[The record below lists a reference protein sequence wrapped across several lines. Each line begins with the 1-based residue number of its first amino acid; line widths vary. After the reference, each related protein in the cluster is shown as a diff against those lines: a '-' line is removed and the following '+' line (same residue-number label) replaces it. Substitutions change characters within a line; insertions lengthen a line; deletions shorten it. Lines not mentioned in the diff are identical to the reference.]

1 MTFYFRLRPQ
11 WRKLVTVDRC
21 DLNIR
26 KKARDTNSH
35 RLIRLKALSRL
46 LTAKPTRLVGGL
58 ATDFKGQVAILD
70 ALMRGT
76 QVHIPVASVSNIQRL
91 NSRTGPSTAA
101 LLVLGPIGGFPCPAL
116 FRTSVLIEA
125 SRQYP
130 SFRKTSSS
138 LPEGYKG
145 YR

>member
-1 MTFYFRLRPQ
+1 MA
-11 WRKLVTVDRC
+11 VDRC

-46 LTAKPTRLVGGL
+46 LTEPTRLVGRL
-58 ATDFKGQVAILD
+58 AVTDFKGQDAITD
-70 ALMRGT
+70 ASMREAE
-76 QVHIPVASVSNIQRL
+76 VHIPAASAANIPRL
-91 NSRTGPSTAA
+91 NARGGRATAA
-101 LLVLGPIGGFPCPAL
+101 LLALRPFGGFPCPAL
-116 FRTSVLIEA
+116 FRTPVLIEA
-125 SRQYP
+125 NRQYP

-138 LPEGYKG
+138 LPERYKG